1 MNYKLRFWDDLF
13 KALIDIHLTN
23 GNKFDGF
30 MHLCENDAFVQLE
43 RLDYEAASPW
53 PFLRYTFKSPEGGS
67 VSYSVNNK
75 QGGSGL
81 DICISLVRDTD
92 DYIHLLSEPNPRAE
106 QIMLQCYLFAVKQMA
121 TIWYN

>member
-1 MNYKLRFWDDLF
+1 MNYKLGFYDELF
-13 KALIDIHLTN
+13 KTLINIHLVN
-23 GNKFDGF
+23 GNDFDGF
-30 MHLCENDAFVQLE
+30 KYVDIGTGAFIQLE
-43 RLDYEAASPW
+43 RLDYEDSTSSI
-53 PFLRYTFKSPEGGS
+53 FLRYTFKSPEGGS
-67 VSYSVNNK
+67 VSYCVNNNK
-75 QGGSGL
+75 SGGL